1 MHLRSVPEKA
11 AATTIMQSSIQ
22 LKSVGGIHQEQG
34 DLNQKVEAIAG
45 NNVLFLARNSRLG
58 YHGVLLVPS
67 FETAGRG
74 PETDYLR
81 PSYALLN
88 KGLFFTRSWAY
99 RNKMTRS
106 SILGPASNIESLI
119 YFWILLFIQRTFFEY
134 FEDAIIHKSFRL
146 DEFRD
151 VIEAYYI
158 LSASDGINREELSIE
173 EYREVDGDVDC
184 TRVMKDFSRRRRY
197 NASSPRVNDSAP
209 K

>member
-22 LKSVGGIHQEQG
+22 LKSVGGFHQEQG

-45 NNVLFLARNSRLG
+45 NNVLFLLRLETPVTQ
-58 YHGVLLVPS
+58 HGVLLVPS

-74 PETDYLR
+74 PETDYLS

-88 KGLFFTRSWAY
+88 KGLFFTRSWAS
-99 RNKMTRS
+99 RNKMARS
-106 SILGPASNIESLI
+106 SILGPASNLESLI
-119 YFWILLFIQRTFFEY
+119 YFRILLFIRRTFFEY

-151 VIEAYYI
+151 VIE
-158 LSASDGINREELSIE
+158 
-173 EYREVDGDVDC
+173 
-184 TRVMKDFSRRRRY
+184 
-197 NASSPRVNDSAP
+197 
-209 K
+209 